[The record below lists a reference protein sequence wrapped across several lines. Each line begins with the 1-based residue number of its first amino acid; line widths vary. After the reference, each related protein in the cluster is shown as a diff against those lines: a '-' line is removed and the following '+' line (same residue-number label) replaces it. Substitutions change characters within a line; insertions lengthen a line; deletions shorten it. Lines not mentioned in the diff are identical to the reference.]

1 MCLRNVTWQFCKA
14 SFCFGSFVFGGPK
27 KKKKGGG
34 TRDFFLPTRGFCPK
48 DSQCSK
54 SGGLQYYW
62 VTSTDK
68 RHFNS
73 ASSKNLF
80 PETSYSYGHVHTPAE
95 VKTVFINS
103 SCSVNNSFM
112 LLTLMEASDT
122 LITTPPASSS
132 QGPQNSAS
140 LANSRFKPEYQ
151 QNRILKVVILNT
163 GKVK

>member
-14 SFCFGSFVFGGPK
+14 SFCFGSFVFGGQ
-27 KKKKGGG
+27 KKKKGH
-34 TRDFFLPTRGFCPK
+34 FFLPTRGFCPK
-48 DSQCSK
+48 DSHCSK
-54 SGGLQYYW
+54 CGGLQYYRD
-62 VTSTDK
+62 TGTDK

-80 PETSYSYGHVHTPAE
+80 PESSYSYGHVHTPAE
-95 VKTVFINS
+95 VKTVFMNS

-132 QGPQNSAS
+132 
-140 LANSRFKPEYQ
+140 
-151 QNRILKVVILNT
+151 
-163 GKVK
+163 